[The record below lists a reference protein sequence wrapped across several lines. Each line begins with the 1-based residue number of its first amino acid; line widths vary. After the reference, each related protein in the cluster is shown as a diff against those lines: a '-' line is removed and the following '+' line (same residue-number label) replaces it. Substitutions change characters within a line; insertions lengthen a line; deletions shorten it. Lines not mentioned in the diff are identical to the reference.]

1 LSKGTGQRK
10 MAELDAPETN
20 HRRTI
25 EVLPKSKAT
34 LRALLE
40 STSDAVVV
48 ANSEGRI
55 VVVNSRTQRMFG
67 YNQDE
72 LLEQPIEV
80 LLSEQSYATGAEPQ
94 TESSDPSHSRQ
105 AGLGLNLVGRRKNGS
120 EFPVNIGRCLLET
133 ENDLLIIRYITDI
146 TERVRDEEAL
156 RQTLA
161 KLQKRN
167 RELSMLNQAGQT
179 LTATLDLQQVVERLL
194 HEVTVAIGAH
204 GSSVWLWDQEQ
215 TGWLVCQAAS
225 HGGQNHP
232 LISLRLP
239 PGQGVAGWVAQH
251 GENVIIPNASD
262 DPRFAPEVD
271 AQIGFHTTSLLAVP
285 IRLRDE
291 VIGVLEIVN
300 KLCGD
305 FDADDQGL
313 VETLAAS
320 AAIAI
325 ENAQLV
331 ETLRRHTKELES
343 RNKELDA
350 FAHTVA
356 HDLKDPLGL
365 IIGFAEALEENYASI
380 PTQELPRHLHKI
392 TRHGHK
398 MRNIINELLVLAGMR
413 KKEIEIRP
421 LDMRSIIAE
430 AQERLTYLIE
440 EHQAEIILPKS
451 WPLALG
457 HAPWV
462 EEVWVNYLSNALKY
476 GGHPAWVELGATKQ
490 KDGTVRFW
498 VRDNGPG
505 LPPEDQA
512 RLFTPFTQLKARAQ
526 GHGLGLSIVQTIVE
540 ELGGKVGVES
550 KVGQGSVFFFTLPGA
565 A

>member
-1 LSKGTGQRK
+1 

-20 HRRTI
+20 HKRTI

-48 ANSEGRI
+48 ANSDGRI
-55 VVVNSRTQRMFG
+55 VVVNSRTERMFG
-67 YNQDE
+67 YSQDE

-80 LLSEQSYATGAEPQ
+80 LLSEQSYATGAKPQ
-94 TESSDPSHSRQ
+94 TECSNPPHSRQ
-105 AGLGLNLVGRRKNGS
+105 AGLGLNLVGRRKDGS

-133 ENDLLIIRYITDI
+133 ANDLLIIRYITDI

-194 HEVTVAIGAH
+194 HEVTEAIGAH

-251 GENVIIPNASD
+251 GENVIIPSASD

-313 VETLAAS
+313 VETMAAS

-365 IIGFAEALEENYASI
+365 IIGFAETLEANYDLI
-380 PTQELPRHLHKI
+380 PTEEFPRYLHKI
-392 TRHGHK
+392 THHGRK
-398 MRNIINELLVLAGMR
+398 MRNIVNELLVLAGMR

-421 LDMRSIIAE
+421 LDMRGIIAD
-430 AQERLTYLIE
+430 AQERLTYLIAE
-440 EHQAEIILPKS
+440 YQAEIILPKN
-451 WPLALG
+451 WPMALG

-462 EEVWVNYLSNALKY
+462 EEVWVNYLSNALKF
-476 GGHPAWVELGATKQ
+476 GGHPARVELGATEQ
-490 KDGTVRFW
+490 EDNTVRFW

-512 RLFTPFTQLKARAQ
+512 RLFTPFTQLQARTR
-526 GHGLGLSIVQTIVE
+526 GHGLGLSIVQSIVK
-540 ELGGKVGVES
+540 ELGGQVGVES

>member
-1 LSKGTGQRK
+1 
-10 MAELDAPETN
+10 MAESDALETN
-20 HRRTI
+20 HKRTI

-48 ANSEGRI
+48 ANSDGRI
-55 VVVNSRTQRMFG
+55 VVVNSRTERMFG

-72 LLEQPIEV
+72 LLERPVDV
-80 LLSEQSYATGAEPQ
+80 LLSEQPYVPGEKPQ
-94 TESSDPSHSRQ
+94 TECSDPPHSRQ
-105 AGLGLNLVGRRKNGS
+105 AGLGLNLVGRRKDGS

-167 RELSMLNQAGQT
+167 RELFMLNQAGQT

-215 TGWLVCQAAS
+215 TGWLICQAAS

-251 GENVIIPNASD
+251 GESVIIPDASY

-300 KLCGD
+300 KLGGD

-331 ETLRRHTKELES
+331 ETLRQHTKELES

-380 PTQELPRHLHKI
+380 PTEELPRYLHKI
-392 TRHGHK
+392 TRHGQK

-413 KKEIEIRP
+413 KREIEIRP
-421 LDMRSIIAE
+421 LDMSSIIVE
-430 AQERLTYLIE
+430 ARERLAYLIE
-440 EHQAEIILPKS
+440 EHQAEIILPKN
-451 WPLALG
+451 WPSALG

-476 GGHPAWVELGATKQ
+476 GGHPARVELGATKQ
-490 KDGTVRFW
+490 EDGTVRFW

-505 LPPEDQA
+505 LAPEDQA
-512 RLFTPFTQLKARAQ
+512 RLFTPFTQPKARAQ
-526 GHGLGLSIVQTIVE
+526 GHGLGLSIVQSIVE
-540 ELGGKVGVES
+540 ELGGQVGVES
-550 KVGQGSVFFFTLPGA
+550 KVGQGSLFYFTLPGA
-565 A
+565 D